1 MGVAHLALDLRPGH
15 QGRHGVHH
23 DHVDGVGAHQ
33 SLGDFQGLLAGVRLA
48 DQQAVHVHAQVAGV
62 NRVQGVLHVNEGGVA
77 APLLALGN
85 AVQRQGGLAGGFRPV
100 NLDNAPPGHA
110 ADAQGQIQGQAA
122 GGDGLHVQGG
132 ILPQAHD
139 GPLAKLFLNL
149 GQGCFQGLGLFLGA
163 AACPG
168 ACRRPLAFRH
178 IHNLL

>member
-1 MGVAHLALDLRPGH
+1 MAPGQDSGPERGGH
-15 QGRHGVHH
+15 PHRQ
-23 DHVDGVGAHQ
+23 
-33 SLGDFQGLLAGVRLA
+33 LVR
-48 DQQAVHVHAQVAGV
+48 
-62 NRVQGVLHVNEGGVA
+62 
-77 APLLALGN
+77 
-85 AVQRQGGLAGGFRPV
+85 
-100 NLDNAPPGHA
+100 
-110 ADAQGQIQGQAA
+110 QAA